1 MKSLATNL
9 IAALSLNLLISAH
22 ALAQA
27 VDYSNLDLIQG
38 FYFKKTSQATL
49 GYITDLQI
57 GSVLFRTDT
66 SVTNPVTNE
75 KKNIVA
81 PISSYKW
88 GSLPSE
94 PMQISFN
101 ISKANNKKL
110 SELLKKSNA
119 ALNIEFNFQ
128 IYSFDPE
135 KNEFYIALKSFT
147 FPKRGIMN
155 RIGYALPSNKL
166 ISLPIKG
173 VIRSVAPAKSANT
186 VVVNP
191 ENYEVQVV
199 IVPTPDKEQMLVRAT
214 SSESLMK
221 AQWGVEKQ

>member
-1 MKSLATNL
+1 MKSLATN
-9 IAALSLNLLISAH
+9 IFAAISLNLLITAY
-22 ALAQA
+22 AYAQA
-27 VDYSNLDLIQG
+27 VDYSSLDLVQG
-38 FYFKKTSQATL
+38 FYFKKTNHATL

-57 GSVLFRTDT
+57 GSTIFRSDI
-66 SVTNPVTNE
+66 SVINPVTNE

-94 PMQISFN
+94 PMQISLN
-101 ISKANNKKL
+101 ISQANNKKL
-110 SELLKKSNA
+110 NELLKKSNA

-135 KNEFYIALKSFT
+135 KNEFYLALKSFT

-191 ENYEVQVV
+191 ENYEIQVV
-199 IVPTPDKEQMLVRAT
+199 IAPPPDKVQMLVRAT